1 MSLVF
6 KEVIS
11 FYRYRERGD
20 GKEMDRKKERENGR
34 RRKRRRNGYISKQKL
49 NPHRVCSNRMLNVKK
64 VYCRNNETKNSS
76 VLD

>member
-1 MSLVF
+1 MSLAF

-49 NPHRVCSNRMLNVKK
+49 NPHRV
-64 VYCRNNETKNSS
+64 
-76 VLD
+76 